1 MSKIGSA
8 GITLIIVQL
17 MVIGTLFALLVVG
30 QQREAGDATNEYCFP
45 FSQFEKKTGENQ
57 WVTWDNK
64 TLLCVEGKLTTE
76 AIRSWMGRDAS
87 YE

>member
-1 MSKIGSA
+1 MSKA
-8 GITLIIVQL
+8 GFTLAATIILQL
-17 MVIGTLFALLVVG
+17 TVIGTLFALLVVG